1 MTSAF
6 WVDTDHVKKNAPKFE
21 DVGSAVADI
30 HKTLTSKLDAEGDPF
45 EDDSPYKQ
53 GFEEKYKDPK
63 KQADDYFT
71 NVAKSIKQIGEG
83 LLEMA
88 QTYDKGDQASHTK
101 FS

>member
-21 DVGSAVADI
+21 DVGTAVADI
-30 HKTLTSKLDAEGDPF
+30 HRALTRKLEAEGDPF
-45 EDDSPYKQ
+45 QEDSPYRE

-63 KQADDYFT
+63 RQADEYFA
-71 NVAKSIKQIGEG
+71 NVAKSIKQIGAG

-88 QTYDKGDQASHTK
+88 ETYDKGDQASHTK